1 MRIRRN
7 HVLILLALLGAA
19 YAWKSYESYKS
30 KEESTKEVA
39 KKKKMSQEELD
50 AVLKFIR

>member
-19 YAWKSYESYKS
+19 YVLKAYESYKT

-39 KKKKMSQEELD
+39 KKKKMSQEELE